1 MCGFFYR
8 FFFFFFFFFSMLSRD
23 NTKNYPNLMRPLKTL
38 LFLSGSLY
46 SHVSTKTIIRDREG
60 GGAGKNLSSSLM
72 GRFKNSLFHLN
83 NQYRFF
89 TLRYLK

>member
-1 MCGFFYR
+1 MCVCVCVCV
-8 FFFFFFFFFSMLSRD
+8 FFFLMLSRD

-60 GGAGKNLSSSLM
+60 DGAGKNLSSSLM
-72 GRFKNSLFHLN
+72 GLFKNSLFHLN

-89 TLRYLK
+89 TLLYLK